1 MSYRLNNSYER
12 NQVSFRRPTRLGSY
26 AVNKSLDGK
35 IMLDSPEDFYPRYT
49 LKQFRKLK
57 KLDLRDG
64 FEERPDD
71 RIMSSDVHPITELLR
86 WIIMNKRLFVLQN
99 EKLTDGKLNSLNT
112 DFVAFRG
119 VFTLLLNISYDFRN
133 QFALHVEKFKGTHYL
148 MLEKVCVCTAI
159 DRQIKMLVTFKL
171 FSTVRG

>member
-1 MSYRLNNSYER
+1 MEGRELSYRLESKYER
-12 NQVSFRRPTRLGSY
+12 NRVNFRRPTRLGSY
-26 AVNKSLDGK
+26 AVNKSLTGK
-35 IMLDSPEDFYPRYT
+35 TMLDSPEDFYPRYT
-49 LKQFRKLK
+49 LKQFKKTK
-57 KLDLRDG
+57 KLDLKDG

-86 WIIMNKRLFVLQN
+86 WIINNKKLFVLQS
-99 EKLTDGKLNSLNT
+99 EKLADDKLNSLNT

-148 MLEKVCVCTAI
+148 MLQKVSANCCARSI
-159 DRQIKMLVTFKL
+159 
-171 FSTVRG
+171 